1 MKLHKYIWIVLFIFL
16 FSCAPYRSAEDEQW
30 IASLETLPRFE
41 NYYNAGIYGINKKY
55 ITQYC
60 DRHGNA
66 KWLRYNNDTK
76 VWNQFRYETNGCRE

>member
-16 FSCAPYRSAEDEQW
+16 FSCAPYRAEDEKW

-41 NYYNAGIYGINKKY
+41 NYYNAGIYGVNKKY

-66 KWLRYNNDTK
+66 KWLRYNSDTK
-76 VWNQFRYETNGCRE
+76 VWNQFRYETYGCRE